1 MDALVYL
8 GLGAIVLMLALGVEI
23 LVCLGLGA
31 VILTFAQ
38 DQFHIDNI
46 GITTFGAIDS
56 FPLLAM
62 PLYILTGDLIAHS
75 GIAQRLVNF
84 SRTLIGWLHGGL
96 GVTLIL
102 ASGFFAAISGSNSA
116 TVAAMGRMMVGSMR
130 KDGYPDDLTAA
141 IAACGGTV
149 GIIIPPSI
157 VFVIYGVASGVS
169 VGDLFLAGIIPG
181 MLMVS
186 MMVLVTTITCYRRNV
201 GSRFAFSWRA
211 MLREGWRANLA
222 FGATAVILG
231 GIYGG
236 IFTPS
241 EAAAIAVA
249 YCLLAGL
256 FVTREIKPRDIPA
269 ITNRSSDI
277 AGLVAPIIAMAIA
290 LSQVLGVLGLPK
302 EGVELFLGISK
313 DPTVLMLL
321 ILLILLIAGMIMETT
336 PIVLLLTPLLV
347 PVASSIGI
355 HPVHFGV
362 VVVMALAIGFVTPP
376 IGLNLF
382 VASAVTGVPVHRVAA
397 SAAPMVACL
406 IVALLLV
413 AFVPQLSLALVPVR

>member
-1 MDALVYL
+1 MDPIVYL
-8 GLGAIVLMLALGVEI
+8 GLGAIVVMLALGVEI

-38 DQFHIDNI
+38 SQFQINNI
-46 GITTFGAIDS
+46 GITAFGAIDS

-75 GIAQRLVNF
+75 GIAERLVNF
-84 SRTLIGWLHGGL
+84 SRTLIGWLRGGL
-96 GVTLIL
+96 AVTLIL

-116 TVAAMGRMMVGSMR
+116 TVAAMGRMMVGPMR
-130 KDGYPDDLTAA
+130 KDGYPDDFTAA
-141 IAACGGTV
+141 VAACGGTV

-169 VGDLFLAGIIPG
+169 VGDLFLGGILPG
-181 MLMVS
+181 ILMVAV
-186 MMVLVTTITCYRRNV
+186 MVLVSTIVCHRRKV
-201 GSRFAFSWRA
+201 GSAFPFSLRA

-236 IFTPS
+236 VFTPS

-249 YCLLAGL
+249 YCLVAGL
-256 FVTREIKPRDIPA
+256 VVTREIKPRDIPA

-290 LSQVLGVLGLPK
+290 LSQVMGVLGLPK
-302 EGVELFLGISK
+302 AAVDFFLGLSS

-321 ILLILLIAGMIMETT
+321 ILVVLLIAGMIMETT
-336 PIVLLLTPLLV
+336 PVVLLLTPLLV
-347 PVASSIGI
+347 PVANSIGI

-376 IGLNLF
+376 VGLNLF
-382 VASAVTGVPVHRVAA
+382 VASAIAGVPVHRVAA
-397 SAAPMVACL
+397 SSVL
-406 IVALLLV
+406 IIVGLLAVLLLV
-413 AFVPQLSLALVPVR
+413 AFVPQLTLALVPSR

>member
-1 MDALVYL
+1 MDLLVWL
-8 GLGAIVLMLALGVEI
+8 GLGAIVVMLVLGVEI

-31 VILTFAQ
+31 VLLTFAQ
-38 DQFHIDNI
+38 DQFQINNI
-46 GITTFGAIDS
+46 GITAFGAVDS

-102 ASGFFAAISGSNSA
+102 ASGFFAAISGSNAA
-116 TVAAMGRMMVGSMR
+116 TVAAMGRMMNGSMR
-130 KDGYPDDLTAA
+130 RDGYPQDMIGAV
-141 IAACGGTV
+141 AACGGTV

-169 VGDLFLAGIIPG
+169 VGDLFLAGIVPG
-181 MLMVS
+181 MLMVAVL
-186 MMVLVTTITCYRRNV
+186 VLVTTITCYRRKV
-201 GSRFAFSWRA
+201 GSCFKFNWRA

-236 IFTPS
+236 VFTPT

-256 FVTREIKPRDIPA
+256 FVTREIKPREIPA
-269 ITNRSSDI
+269 ITNQSSDI

-302 EGVELFLGISK
+302 EVVELFLGISSN
-313 DPTVLMLL
+313 PTVLLVL
-321 ILLILLIAGMIMETT
+321 ILVILLIAGMIMETT

-347 PVASSIGI
+347 PVAASIGI

-376 IGLNLF
+376 LGLNLF
-382 VASAVTGVPVHRVAA
+382 VASAITGVPVHRIAA
-397 SAAPMVACL
+397 SSAPMVVGL
-406 IVALLLV
+406 ILALILV
-413 AFVPQLSLALVPVR
+413 AFIPQLSLALVPVR

>member
-1 MDALVYL
+1 MDPLVYL
-8 GLGAIVLMLALGVEI
+8 GLGAIAVMLALGVEI

-31 VILTFAQ
+31 VLLTFVQQQYQIA
-38 DQFHIDNI
+38 NI
-46 GITTFGAIDS
+46 GITAFGSIDS

-96 GVTLIL
+96 ALTLIL

-130 KDGYPDDLTAA
+130 KDGYPDEFTGAV
-141 IAACGGTV
+141 AACGGTV

-157 VFVIYGVASGVS
+157 VFVIYGVAAGVS
-169 VGDLFLAGIIPG
+169 VGDLFLAGIFPG
-181 MLMVS
+181 MLMVAV
-186 MMVLVTTITCYRRNV
+186 MVLVCTVTCYRRNL
-201 GSRFAFSWRA
+201 GRRFPFSWRA
-211 MLREGWRANLA
+211 MMREGWRANLA

-236 IFTPS
+236 IFTPT

-256 FVTREIKPRDIPA
+256 FVTKEIKLRDIPMIA
-269 ITNRSSDI
+269 NRSSDI

-290 LSQVLGVLGLPK
+290 LSQVLGVLGVPSAAV
-302 EGVELFLGISK
+302 GAFLGISK
-313 DPTVLMLL
+313 DPTVLTLL
-321 ILLILLIAGMIMETT
+321 ILVILLIAGMIMETT

-347 PVASSIGI
+347 PVAASIGI

-376 IGLNLF
+376 VGLNLF
-382 VASAVTGVPVHRVAA
+382 VASAVTGVPVHKIGA
-397 SAAPMVACL
+397 SSIPMIIGLVL
-406 IVALLLV
+406 TLLLV

>member
-1 MDALVYL
+1 MDPIVYL
-8 GLGAIVLMLALGVEI
+8 GLGAIVVMLALGVEI

-38 DQFHIDNI
+38 SQFQINNI
-46 GITTFGAIDS
+46 GITAFGAIDS

-75 GIAQRLVNF
+75 GIAERLVNF
-84 SRTLIGWLHGGL
+84 SRTLIGWLRGGL
-96 GVTLIL
+96 AVTLIL

-116 TVAAMGRMMVGSMR
+116 TVAAMGRMMVGPMR
-130 KDGYPDDLTAA
+130 KDGYPDDFTAA
-141 IAACGGTV
+141 VAACGGTV

-169 VGDLFLAGIIPG
+169 VGDLFLGGILPG
-181 MLMVS
+181 ILMVAV
-186 MMVLVTTITCYRRNV
+186 MVLVSTIVCHRRKV
-201 GSRFAFSWRA
+201 GSAFPFSLRA

-236 IFTPS
+236 VFTPS

-249 YCLLAGL
+249 YCLVAGL
-256 FVTREIKPRDIPA
+256 VVTREIKPRDIPA

-290 LSQVLGVLGLPK
+290 LSQVMGVLGLPK
-302 EGVELFLGISK
+302 AAVDFFLGLSS

-321 ILLILLIAGMIMETT
+321 ILVVLLIAGMTMETT
-336 PIVLLLTPLLV
+336 PVVLLLTPLLV
-347 PVASSIGI
+347 PVANSIGI

-376 IGLNLF
+376 VGLNLF
-382 VASAVTGVPVHRVAA
+382 VASAITGVPVHRVAA
-397 SAAPMVACL
+397 SSVL
-406 IVALLLV
+406 IIVGLLAVLLLV
-413 AFVPQLSLALVPVR
+413 AFVPQLTLALVPSR

>member
-1 MDALVYL
+1 M
-8 GLGAIVLMLALGVEI
+8 
-23 LVCLGLGA
+23 
-31 VILTFAQ
+31 ILTFAQ
-38 DQFHIDNI
+38 DQFQINNI
-46 GITTFGAIDS
+46 GITAFGAIDS

-116 TVAAMGRMMVGSMR
+116 TVAAMGRMMLGSMR
-130 KDGYPDDLTAA
+130 KDGYPDDVTAA
-141 IAACGGTV
+141 VAACGGTV

-157 VFVIYGVASGVS
+157 VFVIYGVAAGVS

-181 MLMVS
+181 MLMVAVL
-186 MMVLVTTITCYRRNV
+186 VLVTTTTCYRRKV
-201 GSRFAFSWRA
+201 GSCFPFSWRS
-211 MLREGWRANLA
+211 MVREGWRANLA

-236 IFTPS
+236 VFTPT

-269 ITNRSSDI
+269 ITNRSGDI

-321 ILLILLIAGMIMETT
+321 ILAILLIAGMIMETT
-336 PIVLLLTPLLV
+336 PVVLLLTPLLV

-376 IGLNLF
+376 VGLNLF
-382 VASAVTGVPVHRVAA
+382 VASAITGVPVHRIAKA
-397 SAAPMVACL
+397 SAPL
-406 IVALLLV
+406 ILGLLLALLLV
-413 AFVPQLSLALVPVR
+413 AFVPQLSLALVPTR

>member
-1 MDALVYL
+1 MDTFVYL

-38 DQFHIDNI
+38 DQFQINNI
-46 GITTFGAIDS
+46 GITAFGAIDS

-75 GIAQRLVNF
+75 GIAERLVNF
-84 SRTLIGWLHGGL
+84 SRTLIGWLRGGL
-96 GVTLIL
+96 AVTLIL

-116 TVAAMGRMMVGSMR
+116 TVAAMGRMMVGPMR
-130 KDGYPDDLTAA
+130 KDGYPDDFTAA
-141 IAACGGTV
+141 VAACGGTV

-169 VGDLFLAGIIPG
+169 VGDLFLGGIVPG
-181 MLMVS
+181 ILMVTV
-186 MMVLVTTITCYRRNV
+186 MVVVSTLICHRRKV
-201 GSRFAFSWRA
+201 GSAFPFSWRA

-236 IFTPS
+236 VFTPS

-249 YCLLAGL
+249 YCLAAGL
-256 FVTREIKPRDIPA
+256 LVTGEIKPRDLPA

-302 EGVELFLGISK
+302 EAVDFFLGLSS

-321 ILLILLIAGMIMETT
+321 ILVILLIAGMIMETT

-347 PVASSIGI
+347 PVANSIGI

-376 IGLNLF
+376 VGLNLF
-382 VASAVTGVPVHRVAA
+382 VASAITGVPVHRVAA
-397 SAAPMVACL
+397 SSVL
-406 IVALLLV
+406 IIIGLLAVLLLV
-413 AFVPQLSLALVPVR
+413 AFVPQLTLALVPSR

>member
-1 MDALVYL
+1 MDTFVYL

-38 DQFHIDNI
+38 DQFQINNI
-46 GITTFGAIDS
+46 GITAFGAIDS

-75 GIAQRLVNF
+75 GIAERLVNF
-84 SRTLIGWLHGGL
+84 SRTLIGWLRGGL
-96 GVTLIL
+96 AVTLIL

-116 TVAAMGRMMVGSMR
+116 TVAAMGRMMVGPMR
-130 KDGYPDDLTAA
+130 KDGYPDDFTAA
-141 IAACGGTV
+141 VAACGGTV
-149 GIIIPPSI
+149 GVIIPPSI

-169 VGDLFLAGIIPG
+169 VGDLFLGGIVPG
-181 MLMVS
+181 VLMVAV
-186 MMVLVTTITCYRRNV
+186 MVAVSTFICHRRKV
-201 GSRFAFSWRA
+201 GSAFPFSWRA

-236 IFTPS
+236 VFTPS

-249 YCLLAGL
+249 YCLVAGL
-256 FVTREIKPRDIPA
+256 FVTGEIKLRDLPA

-302 EGVELFLGISK
+302 EAVDFFLGLSS

-321 ILLILLIAGMIMETT
+321 ILLILLIAGMMMETT

-347 PVASSIGI
+347 PVANSIGI

-362 VVVMALAIGFVTPP
+362 VVVMALAIGFVSPP
-376 IGLNLF
+376 VGLNLF
-382 VASAVTGVPVHRVAA
+382 VASAITGVPVHRVAA
-397 SAAPMVACL
+397 SSVL
-406 IVALLLV
+406 IIVGLLAVLLLV
-413 AFVPQLSLALVPVR
+413 AFVPQLTLALVPSR

>member
-1 MDALVYL
+1 MDPIVYL
-8 GLGAIVLMLALGVEI
+8 GLGAIVVMLALGVEI

-38 DQFHIDNI
+38 SQFQINNI
-46 GITTFGAIDS
+46 GITAFGAIDS

-75 GIAQRLVNF
+75 GIAERLVNF
-84 SRTLIGWLHGGL
+84 SRTLIGWLRGGL
-96 GVTLIL
+96 AVTLIL

-116 TVAAMGRMMVGSMR
+116 TVAAMGRMMVGPMR
-130 KDGYPDDLTAA
+130 KDGYPDDFTAA
-141 IAACGGTV
+141 VAACGGTV

-169 VGDLFLAGIIPG
+169 VGDLFLGGILPG
-181 MLMVS
+181 ILMVAV
-186 MMVLVTTITCYRRNV
+186 MVLVSTIVCHRRKV
-201 GSRFAFSWRA
+201 GSAFPFSLRA

-236 IFTPS
+236 VFTPS

-249 YCLLAGL
+249 YCLVAGL
-256 FVTREIKPRDIPA
+256 VVTREIKPRDIPA

-290 LSQVLGVLGLPK
+290 LSQVMGVLGLPK
-302 EGVELFLGISK
+302 AAVDFFLGLSS

-321 ILLILLIAGMIMETT
+321 ILVVLLIAGMIMETT
-336 PIVLLLTPLLV
+336 PVVLLLTPLLV
-347 PVASSIGI
+347 PVANSIGI

-376 IGLNLF
+376 VGLNLF
-382 VASAVTGVPVHRVAA
+382 VASAITGVPVHRVAA
-397 SAAPMVACL
+397 SSVL
-406 IVALLLV
+406 IIVGLLAVLLLV
-413 AFVPQLSLALVPVR
+413 AFVPQLTLALVPSR